1 MPNKISHQGNVLWMK
16 FYIAFVR
23 KHLAN
28 ADIKGVHLKLSLL
41 SC

>member
-23 KHLAN
+23 KRLVN
-28 ADIKGVHLKLSLL
+28 ADGKAIA
-41 SC
+41 